1 MNKLKEIRRLR
12 ELAGKY
18 ELEDREILARYP
30 MSRLAQIYNGI
41 GPDAFPEW
49 RRGFVTALHPSL
61 AAVAFIHDVE
71 WHESDGTDE
80 TFKATNDRFKRNG
93 YRVAEAEYGWWNPR
107 RYAVMNQARRFGNYC
122 QRFGK
127 GRLAQVPRKAAQGR
141 RGRVADR
148 PGLQRVR
155 GGLHV
160 CRI

>member
-1 MNKLKEIRRLR
+1 MNKLKEIKRLR

-30 MSRLAQIYNGI
+30 MGRLAKIYNGI

-49 RRGFVTALHPSL
+49 LRGFVTALHPSL

-93 YRVAEAEYGWWNPR
+93 RKVAQAEFGWWNPR

-127 GRLAQVPRKAAQGR
+127 GGWLKCHRDRLEARMAAKPTGDGQ
-141 RGRVADR
+141 
-148 PGLQRVR
+148 
-155 GGLHV
+155 
-160 CRI
+160 